1 MAMFNINPNELSYEQ
16 ALELQKHAQE
26 IVAAKQQEAR
36 AAAIGQIV
44 HLAKLHGFSAED
56 VRKALATRK
65 AGATSTAG
73 SPLAGTKVEPKYRN
87 PQNPEQTWTG
97 RGMAPAWMRALPRE
111 NWDAYLIP
119 TEQVTPPAANP
130 APVAVTPEVEPV

>member
-1 MAMFNINPNELSYEQ
+1 MAMFNINPDELSYEQ
-16 ALELQKHAQE
+16 ALELQKHAE
-26 IVAAKQQEAR
+26 TIVAAKQQEAR

-65 AGATSTAG
+65 AGVTPA

-87 PQNPEQTWTG
+87 LQNPEQTWTG
-97 RGMAPAWMRALPRE
+97 RGMAPAWMRAVPRE
-111 NWDAYLIP
+111 QWDAYLIP
-119 TEQVTPPAANP
+119 TAQVTPRAEDP
-130 APVAVTPEVEPV
+130 APVALTPEVETV